1 MEKLFK
7 NKFRSDSIRLQTW
20 NYSKPGWYFVTI
32 CTKHHQHFFGEI
44 HRENFKPSNIG
55 NIAKLFWQNIPK
67 HFSFIELDYY
77 VFMPNHC
84 HGILIN
90 DDHSRDIASAEKAIE
105 SNVST
110 ANYANRMSEISPK
123 KYSLSSVIR
132 SYKASVTKW
141 CRNNGYPEFAWQPR
155 FFERIIRNEKEL
167 YNIRKY
173 IEQNPLKWEIE
184 KNHPENIN
192 FDNV

>member
-1 MEKLFK
+1 MERLIK

-20 NYSKPGWYFVTI
+20 NYTNPGWYFVTI
-32 CTKHHQHFFGEI
+32 CTKHHNHFFGEI
-44 HRENFKPSNIG
+44 SGEKFKPNKVG
-55 NIAKLFWQNIPK
+55 NFAELFWRNIPK
-67 HFSFIELDYY
+67 HFPFIELDYY

-84 HGILIN
+84 HGVLII
-90 DDHSRDIASAEKAIE
+90 DDHSRDVASARKLTE

-110 ANYANRMSEISPK
+110 FVETNRMSDISPK

-141 CRNNGYPEFAWQPR
+141 CRNNGYLEFAWQPR
-155 FFERIIRNEKEL
+155 FFDRIIRNEKEL